1 MPVRC
6 RFLPCNY
13 HPDHPLRGFLP
24 LRAEQRGV
32 LAGAARGPAHDRTV
46 VSVGDRLLSRI
57 PAYRR
62 RRSACL
68 SKRTGEVLSRMVPGN
83 LHAGDQPLHVL
94 VGHQAGPDNLVPVY
108 SGIPDRVGWP
118 CLHADP
124 DRRRTHD
131 PVRDRTLSY
140 AKVFLGAGS
149 RDRQPTS
156 ERIAIGRAMDIAI
169 LIGSFTIVCL
179 LGMPVAYALGL
190 AAILAALWVGI
201 PLEAVML
208 KVSGGMS
215 AFSLLAIPFF
225 ILAGAIMA
233 VGGMAERLVNLAK
246 VFVGFIRGGMALVNI
261 LASTMFGCISG
272 SSVADT
278 AAVGSVMI
286 PQMIKNGYPRL
297 FAVNVTISGSLQ
309 PLLVPPSHN
318 MIIYSIAAG
327 GTISVAHLFM
337 GGIIPAFLLGLS
349 LIILVLI
356 IAHRNNFP
364 KGEVVPLRQALKI
377 ALDAV
382 WGMITIAII
391 LGGILSGIFTPT
403 ESAAVAVV
411 YAFLVTM
418 FVYRDVKWSQL
429 PALIARVVRTVGMV
443 MIMIGFSIAF
453 GYMMAIMRI
462 PAMATEFFISISS
475 DKYTF
480 LLYINILLLLLGTF
494 MDLAPMLLIC
504 TPIFLPVIKTFGIDP
519 VHFGIIMILNL
530 GIGLLTPPVG
540 PTMVVGCAIGKVS
553 MEAVSRS
560 ILVFYIPMV
569 IVLFLVT
576 YIPALSLWL
585 PHIVLD

>member
-1 MPVRC
+1 M
-6 RFLPCNY
+6 
-13 HPDHPLRGFLP
+13 
-24 LRAEQRGV
+24 
-32 LAGAARGPAHDRTV
+32 
-46 VSVGDRLLSRI
+46 
-57 PAYRR
+57 
-62 RRSACL
+62 
-68 SKRTGEVLSRMVPGN
+68 
-83 LHAGDQPLHVL
+83 
-94 VGHQAGPDNLVPVY
+94 
-108 SGIPDRVGWP
+108 GI
-118 CLHADP
+118 
-124 DRRRTHD
+124 
-131 PVRDRTLSY
+131 
-140 AKVFLGAGS
+140 F
-149 RDRQPTS
+149 
-156 ERIAIGRAMDIAI
+156 I
-169 LIGSFTIVCL
+169 LIGGFTVVCL

-190 AAILAALWVGI
+190 AAILAALYVDI

-208 KVSGGMS
+208 KVAGGMS
-215 AFSLLAIPFF
+215 GFSLLAIPFF

-246 VFVGFIRGGMALVNI
+246 VFVGALRGGMALVNI

-327 GTISVAHLFM
+327 GTISVGHLFM
-337 GGIIPAFLLGLS
+337 GGIIPALLLGLS

-356 IAHRNNFP
+356 IAYRNDYP
-364 KGEVVPLRQALKI
+364 KGEVVPLRQVFWI
-377 ALDAV
+377 FVDAI
-382 WGMITIAII
+382 WGMITVAII
-391 LGGILSGIFTPT
+391 LGGILSGVFTPT
-403 ESAAVAVV
+403 ESGAVACV

-418 FVYRDVKWSQL
+418 FVYRDVKWSEI
-429 PALIARVVRTVGMV
+429 PKLIGRVVRTVGMV

-453 GYMMAIMRI
+453 GYMMAIMRV
-462 PAMATEFFISISS
+462 PAIATQFFIDISS
-475 DKYTF
+475 DKYMF
-480 LLYINILLLLLGTF
+480 LLWINILLLLLGTF

-540 PTMVVGCAIGKVS
+540 PTMVVGCAIGRVS

-560 ILVFYIPMV
+560 ILIFYVPMV
-569 IVLFLVT
+569 IVLLLVT
-576 YIPALSLWL
+576 YIPALTLWL
-585 PHIVLD
+585 PSVIFGK